1 MSIFDIVIIALLIFA
16 LVRGAI
22 LGIFRQLGV
31 LVGVVLALLF
41 TGILSTLFSDLVYSI
56 TSGATRLEGT
66 LYYSIMFVAIV
77 LITYLISILLHKTSK
92 VLKIGWIDRLLGA
105 AFGGLKLLMIV
116 GIVLHIYIGIYK
128 GIYNQPPTPLE
139 GVTYTPIVDS
149 VSAIMKFVT
158 DHGITFG
165 Y

>member
-41 TGILSTLFSDLVYSI
+41 TGILSTLFSDLVYNI

-66 LYYSIMFVAIV
+66 LYYSLMFVAIV

-105 AFGGLKLLMIV
+105 AFGGVKVLMIV
-116 GIVLHIYIGIYK
+116 GIVLHIGIYK
-128 GIYNQPPTPLE
+128 GIYNQPPTPFE